1 MVSRKSRTD
10 YQEDSVCFVIRLR
23 LALFLTS
30 GYRVSVSS
38 SGAVRILFFRLEN
51 LWKHVCIGQLPRP

>member
-1 MVSRKSRTD
+1 MVSRKSRTG

-30 GYRVSVSS
+30 GYRVSVSRKVLNNFTFPVPERFAFCFS
-38 SGAVRILFFRLEN
+38 D
-51 LWKHVCIGQLPRP
+51 